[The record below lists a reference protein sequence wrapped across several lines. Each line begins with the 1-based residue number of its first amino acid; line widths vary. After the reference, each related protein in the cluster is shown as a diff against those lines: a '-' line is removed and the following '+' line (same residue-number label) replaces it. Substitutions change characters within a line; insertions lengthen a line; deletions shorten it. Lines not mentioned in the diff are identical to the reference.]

1 MTTATY
7 TFDNDIAGDLHKDAY
22 GFRPHSS
29 WWAAWAIMSDAE
41 KQQEWDQLVESMKT
55 REASRIECEQ
65 QAIVRFETLV
75 TKTVTAGAAS
85 RADAIKW
92 LMQGEE
98 VNGDTNYFE
107 YLMGIP
113 YGHVV
118 TTTC

>member
-7 TFDNDIAGDLHKDAY
+7 TFDEHTVSDLHKDAY
-22 GFRPHSS
+22 GFRPSGC
-29 WWAAWAIMSDAE
+29 WWSNWNTMSDAE
-41 KQQEWDQLVESMKT
+41 KQEEWDQLVESMKT
-55 REASRIECEQ
+55 REASRIEGEQ

-92 LMQGEE
+92 LMQGEG